1 MTTSTRKQQDGGRAH
16 DLTVISLGRSTNT
29 GVDEVVV
36 PAGGD
41 GDPTVIGRAAAH
53 DETADDGQSGSS
65 TTPTGALFRL
75 ATLRDPLA
83 ATGSLPRID
92 LSPIPAGAELNG
104 TQVDKEE

>member
-41 GDPTVIGRAAAH
+41 GDPTVIGRGAAH
-53 DETADDGQSGSS
+53 DETAGDGQAARRPRRRAHCSGS
-65 TTPTGALFRL
+65 R
-75 ATLRDPLA
+75 RYV
-83 ATGSLPRID
+83 IH
-92 LSPIPAGAELNG
+92 
-104 TQVDKEE
+104 